1 MFPKGS
7 IITGPLW
14 DEPVEVISF
23 IQEPGIGYLAQVSG
37 RKSQRF
43 YEDYIMTD
51 DIQQISM
58 SKSGAVSLDSS
69 RITNLI
75 QNHFLKQDICF
86 SDQQARGNSNVIPL
100 PHQIEAVY
108 SRMLQTSSVRYLLAD
123 DPGAGKTIMSGM
135 LISEMIARGDATRIL
150 ILVPPLVLTQWQE
163 ELETKFGED
172 FTIVNR
178 GLLKGFS
185 GNPFVEHDKVLCSLY
200 WGMRDEI
207 KAEILGA
214 NYDLVIID
222 EAHKMAAYSTKKR
235 QTKRT
240 KLYRLGEALSQ
251 KCEHLVLLTAT
262 PHKGDRENYRH
273 LMRLVDEDLFN
284 ETIDNSQLY
293 DIAKPYVIRRLKES
307 MVQFDG
313 TPLFPKRTTKT
324 LAFNLSQTELKL
336 YEAVTDYV
344 SVHFNRA
351 KREGNRSTSFAMM
364 LLQRRLSS
372 SLEAIYVSLLR
383 RRDRLLIIADAE
395 QKRIE
400 EWAKEIDDENNDIP
414 NDELESFENNM
425 LGATTEIDPVELQ
438 IEIEELDRLI
448 ALAETIRLNN
458 VEYKYDALENT
469 LFGENGLI
477 ANNEKLL
484 IFTESK
490 DTLLFLQRRL
500 EERLG
505 EVVLIEGSMNME
517 QRQIA
522 VRRFR
527 EEVPIMIATD
537 AGGESINLQF
547 CNQMINYDIPWN
559 PNKLEQRMGRIH
571 RIGQKNEV
579 FIFNLV
585 ASNTREGQV
594 MERLLTKLDT
604 MRKDLGNDLVYDFL
618 GDVLDDHG
626 LSLDNLM
633 VEAIE
638 DRERLEEVIA
648 KMDKVLSDEHSEL
661 IELAKRERLADS
673 VDLPGVR
680 RSFNDIQLRAL
691 PQRAYSY
698 FLKDELEKQRMQSTE
713 RVKNVFRIQYIPKA
727 VLTKAR
733 QLGLPISKDEEF
745 ILTTNRSLANEEVSL
760 VSAGHPLIT
769 LLLNV
774 AEEERIATR
783 LATYKTNLPTPEPL
797 QVVVVNYRLRDGNNR
812 IIDTK
817 LQIFAERQN
826 GEVIELSPHWLY
838 SLETPTFVETN
849 SLSDSVLIAAKR
861 QAIQEQQSVKTK
873 RQFRGYQKQQ
883 QLESAFDKRLEDLK
897 QRLIEFEETNYD
909 NKNTANINKYNSRI
923 REQEQRK
930 RERIAQVHR
939 EGSVSLQKLE
949 TIVSLQTVTDPNN
962 WRIIPTDVKIIVEL
976 HEENAGR
983 TSRIQPAFGLVDF
996 YSEDNE
1002 GNKRFIL
1009 MAKSLPTNIKNIEDY
1024 AEIIDDCYIY
1034 VVDGYLISH
1043 EVSMKVFS

>member
-23 IQEPGIGYLAQVSG
+23 VQEPGLGYLAQVSG

-43 YEDYIMTD
+43 YEDYIMEED
-51 DIQQISM
+51 VHQITLSE
-58 SKSGAVSLDSS
+58 SGDVSLDSS
-69 RITNLI
+69 TIASLI
-75 QNHFLKQDICF
+75 RYHFLKQDICF

-135 LISEMIARGDATRIL
+135 LISEMIARGDAIRIL

-163 ELETKFGED
+163 ELKSKFGED

-207 KAEILGA
+207 KAEILAA

-222 EAHKMAAYSTKKR
+222 EAHKMAAYTTKKR
-235 QTKRT
+235 KTKRT
-240 KLYRLGEALSQ
+240 KLYRLGEALAQ

-284 ETIDNSQLY
+284 ETIDSNQLH

-324 LAFNLSQTELKL
+324 LTFNLSLAELKL
-336 YEAVTDYV
+336 YEAVTNYV
-344 SVHFNRA
+344 SEHFNRA
-351 KREGNRSTSFAMM
+351 KREENRSTSFAMM

-383 RRDRLLIIADAE
+383 RRDRLAISAEAE

-400 EWAKEIDDENNDIP
+400 QWAKEIDENNDIAT
-414 NDELESFENNM
+414 NELESFENNM
-425 LGATTEIDPVELQ
+425 LGATTEIDPIELQ

-448 ALAETIRLNN
+448 ALAEDIRRNN
-458 VEYKYDALENT
+458 VEYKYDALEQT

-477 ANNEKLL
+477 VNNEKLL

-500 EERLG
+500 EERIG

-527 EEVPIMIATD
+527 EEVPILIATD

-547 CNQMINYDIPWN
+547 CNQMVNYDIPWN

-626 LSLDNLM
+626 LSLDDLM
-633 VEAIE
+633 AESIE
-638 DRERLEEVIA
+638 DRERLDEVIA

-691 PQRAYSY
+691 PHRAYSY
-698 FLKDELEKQRMQSTE
+698 FLKNELEKQRMNSTE
-713 RVKNVFRIQYIPKA
+713 RIKNVFRIQYVPKA

-733 QLGLPISKDEEF
+733 QLGLHISKDEDF
-745 ILTTNRSLANEEVSL
+745 VLTTDRKLTSEEVAL
-760 VSAGHPLIT
+760 VTAGHPLIT
-769 LLLNV
+769 LLMNV
-774 AEEERIATR
+774 ADEERMATR
-783 LATYKTNLPTPEPL
+783 LTTYKTNLPTPEPL

-817 LQIFAERQN
+817 LQILAERGN
-826 GEVIELSPHWLY
+826 GEIIELSPYWLY
-838 SLETPTFVETN
+838 SLESAAFVETSPLN
-849 SLSDSVLIAAKR
+849 DSVLIAAKR
-861 QAIQEQQSVKTK
+861 QAIQKQQSVKTK
-873 RQFRGYQKQQ
+873 RQFRGYQKQH
-883 QLESAFDKRLEDLK
+883 QLEFAFDKRIEDLK
-897 QRLIEFEETNYD
+897 QRLNEFEETNFD
-909 NKNTANINKYNSRI
+909 NKNSANINKYNSRI
-923 REQEQRK
+923 REQEQR
-930 RERIAQVHR
+930 RQERIAHVHR
-939 EGSVSLQKLE
+939 EGTISLQKLE
-949 TIVSLQTVTDPNN
+949 TIVSLQTVTDSYN
-962 WRIIPTDVKIIVEL
+962 WRMLPTDVRILVEL
-976 HEENAGR
+976 HEESAGR
-983 TSRIQPAFGLVDF
+983 TVRIQPALGLVDF
-996 YSEDNE
+996 YSEDGE
-1002 GNKRFIL
+1002 GNKRYIL
-1009 MAKSLPTNIKNIEDY
+1009 MAKSLPTVIDSIEDY
-1024 AEIIDDCYIY
+1024 AEIIDECYIY
-1034 VVDGYLISH
+1034 VVDGYLISD
-1043 EVSMKVFS
+1043 EVPMKMYK

>member
-23 IQEPGIGYLAQVSG
+23 VHEPGIGYLAQVSG

-43 YEDYIMTD
+43 YEDYIMAEDMHQVT
-51 DIQQISM
+51 M

-69 RITNLI
+69 MIASLI
-75 QNHFLKQDICF
+75 QYHFLKQDICF

-135 LISEMIARGDATRIL
+135 LINEMIARGDATRIL

-163 ELETKFGED
+163 ELKSKFGED

-178 GLLKGFS
+178 GLLNGFS

-207 KAEILGA
+207 KAEISAA

-222 EAHKMAAYSTKKR
+222 EAHKMAAYTTKKR

-240 KLYRLGEALSQ
+240 KLYRLGEALAQ

-273 LMRLVDEDLFN
+273 LMRLVDEDIFN
-284 ETIDNSQLY
+284 ETIDSSQLH

-324 LAFNLSQTELKL
+324 LTFHLSQAELKL
-336 YEAVTDYV
+336 YKAVTDYV
-344 SVHFNRA
+344 SEHFNRA

-383 RRDRLLIIADAE
+383 RRDRLVICADTE

-400 EWAKEIDDENNDIP
+400 QWAKEIDENNDITT
-414 NDELESFENNM
+414 DELESFENNM
-425 LGATTEIDPVELQ
+425 LGATTEIDPIELQ

-448 ALAETIRLNN
+448 ALAEDIRRNN
-458 VEYKYDALENT
+458 VEYKYDALEQA
-469 LFGENGLI
+469 LFGESGLI

-500 EERLG
+500 EERIG

-527 EEVPIMIATD
+527 EEVPILIATD

-547 CNQMINYDIPWN
+547 CNQMVNYDIPWN

-594 MERLLTKLDT
+594 MERLLTKLET

-618 GDVLDDHG
+618 GDVLDDQG
-626 LSLDNLM
+626 LSLDDLM
-633 VEAIE
+633 IEAIE
-638 DRERLEEVIA
+638 DRERLDEVIA
-648 KMDKVLSDEHSEL
+648 KMDKVLSEEHSEL

-691 PQRAYSY
+691 PHRAYSY
-698 FLKDELEKQRMQSTE
+698 FLRTELEKQQMNSTE
-713 RVKNVFRIQYIPKA
+713 RVKNVFRIRYVPKA
-727 VLTKAR
+727 VLSKAR
-733 QLGLPISKDEEF
+733 QLGIYISKDEDF
-745 ILTTNRSLANEEVSL
+745 VLTTDRSLASEEAAL
-760 VSAGHPLIT
+760 VTVRHPLIT
-769 LLLNV
+769 LFMN
-774 AEEERIATR
+774 AADEERMATR
-783 LATYKTNLPTPEPL
+783 LATYKTNLSTPEPL

-817 LQIFAERQN
+817 LQIFAERES
-826 GEVIELSPHWLY
+826 GEFIELSPHWLY
-838 SLETPTFVETN
+838 SLESATFVETSPLN
-849 SLSDSVLIAAKR
+849 NSVLIAAKR
-861 QAIQEQQSVKTK
+861 QAVQEQQLVKTK
-873 RQFRGYQKQQ
+873 RQFRGFQKQH
-883 QLESAFDKRLEDLK
+883 QLEFAFDKRIEDLK
-897 QRLIEFEETNYD
+897 QRLNEFEETNFD
-909 NKNTANINKYNSRI
+909 NKNSANINKYNSRI

-930 RERIAQVHR
+930 QERIAHVHR

-949 TIVSLQTVTDPNN
+949 AIVSLQTATDSYN
-962 WRIIPTDVKIIVEL
+962 WRVFPTDVRILIEL

-983 TSRIQPAFGLVDF
+983 TVRIQPALGLVDF
-996 YSEDNE
+996 YSEDSE

-1009 MAKSLPTNIKNIEDY
+1009 MAKSLPIAIDNIGDY
-1024 AEIIDDCYIY
+1024 AEIIDECYIY
-1034 VVDGYLISH
+1034 VVDGYLISD
-1043 EVSMKVFS
+1043 EVPMKMYK

>member
-1 MFPKGS
+1 MFSKGS
-7 IITGPLW
+7 IITGPQW

-23 IQEPGIGYLAQVSG
+23 VQEPGIGYLAQVSG

-43 YEDYIMTD
+43 YEDYIMAE
-51 DIQQISM
+51 DIHQIKLSN
-58 SKSGAVSLDSS
+58 SGAVSLDSS
-69 RITNLI
+69 TIASLI
-75 QNHFLKQDICF
+75 KYHFLKQDILF

-108 SRMLQTSSVRYLLAD
+108 SRMLQSSSVRYLLAD

-135 LISEMIARGDATRIL
+135 LISEMVARGDASRIL

-163 ELETKFGED
+163 ELKSKFGEE

-178 GLLKGFS
+178 GLLMSSS
-185 GNPFVEHDKVLCSLY
+185 GNPFAEHDKVLCSLY

-207 KAEILGA
+207 KAEILA
-214 NYDLVIID
+214 AKYDLVIID

-240 KLYRLGEALSQ
+240 KLYRLGEALAQ
-251 KCEHLVLLTAT
+251 KCDHLVLLTAT

-284 ETIDNSQLY
+284 ETIDRSQLL

-324 LAFNLSQTELKL
+324 LTFNLSHAELKL

-344 SVHFNRA
+344 SKHFNRA
-351 KREGNRSTSFAMM
+351 KKEGNRSTSFAMM

-383 RRDRLLIIADAE
+383 RRDRLLISAEAE

-400 EWAKEIDDENNDIP
+400 QWANEIEDATNDIAT
-414 NDELESFENNM
+414 DEQESFENNM
-425 LGATTEIDPVELQ
+425 LGATTDIDPIELQ

-448 ALAETIRLNN
+448 ALAEDIRLNN
-458 VEYKYDALENT
+458 VEYKYDALEHT

-500 EERLG
+500 QEKIG
-505 EVVLIEGSMNME
+505 EIVLIEGSMNME

-527 EEVPIMIATD
+527 EEVPVMIATD

-594 MERLLTKLDT
+594 MERLLAKLDT
-604 MRKDLGNDLVYDFL
+604 MRKDLGNDLVFDFL

-626 LSLDNLM
+626 ISLDDLM

-638 DRERLEEVIA
+638 DRERLDEVIA

-691 PQRAYSY
+691 PHRAYSY
-698 FLKDELEKQRMQSTE
+698 FLKEELEKQRMSSTE

-733 QLGLPISKDEEF
+733 QLGLNISKDEEF
-745 ILTTNRSLANEEVSL
+745 VLTTDRKLANEDVDL
-760 VSAGHPLIT
+760 VTAGHPLVT

-774 AEEERIATR
+774 AEEERMASR
-783 LATYKTNLPTPEPL
+783 LTTYKTNLPTPEPL

-817 LQIFAERQN
+817 LQIFAERGN
-826 GEVIELSPHWLY
+826 GEVIELSPHWLF
-838 SLETPTFVETN
+838 SIESPTFVEI
-849 SLSDSVLIAAKR
+849 SPIFESVLTAAKR
-861 QAIQEQQSVKTK
+861 QAIREQQLVKTK
-873 RQFRGYQKQQ
+873 RQFRGLQKQQ
-883 QLESAFDKRLEDLK
+883 QLEIAFDKRIEDLK
-897 QRLIEFEETNYD
+897 QRLSEFEETNFD
-909 NKNTANINKYNSRI
+909 NKNSANINKYNSRI

-930 RERIAQVHR
+930 QDRMEQVHR
-939 EGSVSLQKLE
+939 EGSISLQKLE
-949 TIVSLQTVTDPNN
+949 TIVSLQTNTDPAN
-962 WRIIPTDVKIIVEL
+962 WRVFPTDVKMIVEL
-976 HEENAGR
+976 HEENSGR
-983 TSRIQPAFGLVDF
+983 TARIQPALGLADF
-996 YSEDNE
+996 YSEDPE
-1002 GNKRFIL
+1002 GNKRFIVI
-1009 MAKSLPTNIKNIEDY
+1009 AKSIPTTIENIGDY
-1024 AEIIDDCYIY
+1024 ADIIEDCYIY
-1034 VVDGYLISH
+1034 VVDGYLVSH
-1043 EVSMKVFS
+1043 EVSMKMFY